1 MEQKGS
7 NSMNNKRENKKEQ
20 ILTVAQKFFARFGL
34 KKTTMDEIAKASRMG
49 KATLY
54 HYFRSKEH
62 VFAEVIKRET
72 QILRNKLNEA
82 IDIADDPKEKIRAY
96 ITTRMNYLKSLSNTY
111 TALTDEYLKHY
122 SFVEKFRQDFND
134 YEIQMLSSVL
144 RDGVD
149 KKIFSVMN
157 INSIARIIGIALR
170 GLEFPLLTEEKSEN
184 FEDDINLMVDT
195 VLYGICK

>member
-1 MEQKGS
+1 
-7 NSMNNKRENKKEQ
+7 MNNKRENKKEQ
-20 ILTVAQKFFARFGL
+20 ILAVAQKFFSRFGL
-34 KKTTMDEIAKASRMG
+34 KKTTMDEIAKAASMG

-54 HYFRSKEH
+54 HYFSSKEQ
-62 VFAEVIKRET
+62 VFAEVIRKESR
-72 QILRNKLNEA
+72 ILRNKLNEA

-96 ITTRMNYLKSLSNTY
+96 ITTRMNYLNSLSNTY

-134 YEIQMLSSVL
+134 CEIQMLSSVL
-144 RDGVD
+144 RYGVD

-170 GLEFPLLTEEKSEN
+170 GLEFPLLTEGKSKN
-184 FEDDINLMVDT
+184 FEDDIDLMVDT

>member
-1 MEQKGS
+1 
-7 NSMNNKRENKKEQ
+7 MNNKRENKKEQ
-20 ILTVAQKFFARFGL
+20 ILAVAQKFFSRFGL
-34 KKTTMDEIAKASRMG
+34 KKTTMDEIAKAASMG

-54 HYFRSKEH
+54 HYFSSKEQ
-62 VFAEVIKRET
+62 VFAEVIRKESR
-72 QILRNKLNEA
+72 ILRNKLNEA

-96 ITTRMNYLKSLSNTY
+96 ITTRMNYLNSLSNTY

-134 YEIQMLSSVL
+134 CEIQMLSSVL
-144 RDGVD
+144 RYGVD

-170 GLEFPLLTEEKSEN
+170 GLEFPLLTEGKSKN
-184 FEDDINLMVDT
+184 FEDDIDLMVDT
-195 VLYGICK
+195 VSYGICK

>member
-1 MEQKGS
+1 MKQKGS

-20 ILTVAQKFFARFGL
+20 ILAVAQKFFSRFGL
-34 KKTTMDEIAKASRMG
+34 KKTTMDEIAKAASMG

-54 HYFRSKEH
+54 HYFSSKEQ
-62 VFAEVIKRET
+62 VFAEVIRKESR
-72 QILRNKLNEA
+72 ILRNKLNEA

-96 ITTRMNYLKSLSNTY
+96 ITTRMNYLNSLSNTY

-134 YEIQMLSSVL
+134 CEIQMLSSVL
-144 RDGVD
+144 RYGVD

-170 GLEFPLLTEEKSEN
+170 GLEFPLLTEGKSKN
-184 FEDDINLMVDT
+184 FEDDIDLMVDT

>member
-1 MEQKGS
+1 
-7 NSMNNKRENKKEQ
+7 MNNKRENKKEQ
-20 ILTVAQKFFARFGL
+20 ILTVAQKFFSRFGL
-34 KKTTMDEIAKASRMG
+34 RKTTMDEIARAASMG

-82 IDIADDPKEKIRAY
+82 MDITDDPKEKIRAY
-96 ITTRMNYLKSLSNTY
+96 ITTRMNYLNSLSNTY
-111 TALTDEYLKHY
+111 SALTDEYLKHY
-122 SFVEKFRQDFND
+122 SFVEKFRQDFNN
-134 YEIQMLSSVL
+134 YEIQLLSSVL
-144 RDGVD
+144 RYGVD
-149 KKIFSVMN
+149 KKIFSIMN

-170 GLEFPLLTEEKSEN
+170 GLEFPLLREGKSKN
-184 FEDDINLMVDT
+184 FKDDIDLMVDT